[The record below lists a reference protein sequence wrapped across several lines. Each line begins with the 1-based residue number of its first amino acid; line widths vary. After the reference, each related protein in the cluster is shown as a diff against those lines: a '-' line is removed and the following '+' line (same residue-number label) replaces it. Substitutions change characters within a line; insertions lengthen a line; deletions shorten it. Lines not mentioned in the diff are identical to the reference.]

1 MKTAAPMYHEET
13 VSTLK
18 FGQLCK
24 AIKNKPKSNSTV
36 DDKILLKQY
45 RGTIVA
51 LREQIDG
58 KEAMLRE
65 AKAEV
70 TEVKK
75 KLEESEADANPILQP
90 DTAAHARPPLPSKFL
105 DVAIDRLPHGLPT

>member
-75 KLEESEADANPILQP
+75 KLEESEADAK
-90 DTAAHARPPLPSKFL
+90 AAEEAAKVDDAAQL
-105 DVAIDRLPHGLPT
+105 RLKQEQEKVGPVVHRGS